1 MFREMR
7 RKDRQLNDDEAKNIL
22 QNNAYGI
29 LSTVSEEGYPY
40 GVPVSYVFSNNS
52 LYIHSATKGHKLDN
66 ISSNDKVS
74 FTVVGQT
81 CVLPDQFSTTYESVI
96 IFGRAI
102 EICGDE
108 KNKALLEFINKYSPD
123 FMKQGK
129 EYMDKAGKATRVIKI
144 SIKHISGKAKK

>member
-1 MFREMR
+1 MTLGEKIQSL
-7 RKDRQLNDDEAKNIL
+7 RK
-22 QNNAYGI
+22 
-29 LSTVSEEGYPY
+29 
-40 GVPVSYVFSNNS
+40 SNNKTQDELAEVLGVS
-52 LYIHSATKGHKLDN
+52 RQAVSKWEGGTSKPDI
-66 ISSNDKVS
+66 DKVA